1 MSARARLLVSLGLL
15 LGTLAAL
22 QLRSTGEA
30 VPIRRSLATLPTR
43 IGEWEGREQAPLDA
57 PTLEIL
63 RPTDYLVRRH
73 VDRIGRSV
81 WLYIGYWDTQRRG
94 AQPHS
99 PKNCLPGGG
108 WEPLEAGTLTIPLP
122 PPHAPLVVNRFI
134 IQKDREQQVVLYW
147 YDAQGRPLASEV
159 DARVQMLRSAIL
171 RNRTDGAI
179 IRVSSYV
186 QGGAED
192 TTRRLVEYVQ
202 ALYPVLS
209 EYIPA

>member
-1 MSARARLLVSLGLL
+1 MSARVRVFVSLALL
-15 LGTLAAL
+15 LGTFGLL

-30 VPIRRSLATLPTR
+30 VPIRRSLATLPTQV
-43 IGEWEGREQAPLDA
+43 GEWTGREAAVLAPA
-57 PTLEIL
+57 ELEML

-73 VDRIGRSV
+73 VDGAGRSV
-81 WLYIGYWDTQRRG
+81 WLYVGYWDTQRRG

-108 WEPLEAGTLTIPLP
+108 WEPLDAGRLTIPLP
-122 PPHAPLVVNRFI
+122 APHAPLTVNRFI
-134 IQKDREQQVVLYW
+134 IQKDQEQQVVLYW

-159 DARVQMLRSAIL
+159 EARVQMVRSAIL

-179 IRVSSYV
+179 VRVTSYV
-186 QGGAED
+186 QGGVDE

-202 ALYPVLS
+202 ALYPILS
-209 EYIPA
+209 EYIPV